1 MAAARHW
8 VLYNAKMVDG
18 EFSQSLMTSAR
29 EHREMFSAILQL
41 VKTADKEYEKELRDK
56 SNPRKRD

>member
-1 MAAARHW
+1 MDQKELIDRLRRDPKA
-8 VLYNAKMVDG
+8 V
-18 EFSQSLMTSAR
+18 QSLMTSAR

-56 SNPRKRD
+56 SNPRRRD